1 MFERR
6 PRPIDTALKRVTAL
20 HPKLIDLGLE
30 RTRRLLAS
38 VGSPEKSLPPVI
50 HVAGTNGKGST
61 IAFMRA
67 IAHAAG
73 LRVHVYTSPHL
84 LRFNERIVLNGSTIG
99 EDALLS
105 ALEECETANAGAPV
119 TFFEITTVAAFLA
132 FSRTPAD
139 LLLLETGLGG
149 RFDSTNI
156 LDNPVVTA
164 ITPVSMDHMAFLGD
178 TVSEIA
184 FEKAGIVKP
193 GVPCVVAPQVPD
205 ALGVI
210 QRQAQELAA
219 PLSISGAD
227 WSSCTKPGGMVYC
240 DEDGEIDLPEPALAG
255 EHQSVN
261 AGTAIAT
268 LRRWKPRFWSLEDF
282 SAGVSTAVWP
292 GRLQCLE
299 SGALADLLPDGWQ
312 LWIDG
317 GHNPSAGDAL
327 ARAISA
333 WPASIVVLVCA
344 MQENKDVSGFL
355 TPLSEVADRLIALDL
370 PGDTPGHSPRTLTD
384 IAWNLG
390 LDTMV
395 ASSLGDALDM
405 AANGPAGR
413 VLVCG
418 SLYLAGEVIAA
429 NPSAS

>member
-156 LDNPVVTA
+156 LDNPVVTT

-268 LRRWKPRFWSLEDF
+268 LRCWKPRFWSLEDF

-292 GRLQCLE
+292 GRFQCLE